1 MIIGNL
7 KFAIPLGFVW
17 TVLLLTLLPDLINL
31 AGFDFGKLPWQ
42 WKSFSYSTLEYAS
55 VVTAFLIVIISFID
69 FRIKGDVST
78 PLVASTMFFSGAL
91 DFLHIMA
98 TEGLILLSADPAR
111 EVFPHPV
118 DLSPSVCPRAQAHRV
133 PSRCDTVL

>member
-98 TEGLILLSADPAR
+98 TEGLILR
-111 EVFPHPV
+111 EDAMTFN
-118 DLSPSVCPRAQAHRV
+118 SIYTWSF
-133 PSRCDTVL
+133 SRTFNALMLP